1 MRKTYTQTVRYRF
14 VIEGEYSCCN
24 MWEEDVIES
33 EENID
38 DYVLDYIGENI
49 NDFLIS
55 DNLKIIDLTT
65 IEEN

>member
-1 MRKTYTQTVRYRF
+1 MRKTYTQKVHYRF
-14 VIEGEYSCCN
+14 VIEGEYSSSN

-33 EENID
+33 EENIC

-49 NDFLIS
+49 NDFLIA
-55 DNLKIIDLTT
+55 DNIKIIDLTT